1 MAPGRQ
7 HKYYELKEQVRW
19 QDYTNELLEY
29 KGQLQLEMSKKL
41 GDRKEQ
47 WSDEDKN
54 VFARVNVTT
63 FAGFVIGSGVT
74 TMDNARYDDWQFI
87 EAVRQFSNPNMLALR
102 FNYDRDYWEKR
113 TAVHG
118 SQFPIWKPNNEKW
131 QEFRAKLL
139 NNYSIGYAFDN
150 PQAQQATPPQM
161 EEDEDLND
169 DEEEPVVDD
178 YLFMDTNAYKKIWNE
193 DQWTLKEDRNA
204 WCIVSKINTVSI
216 TAPRILWTEK
226 DKYVYYNWN
235 NINSVKL

>member
-7 HKYYELKEQVRW
+7 HKYFVLKEEVLW
-19 QDYTNELLEY
+19 KEYTDELLEY
-29 KGQLQLEMSKKL
+29 KGQLQIEMSKKL
-41 GDRKEQ
+41 GDREG
-47 WSDEDKN
+47 WSDEAKN

-74 TMDNARYDDWQFI
+74 TMDNAHSVDWQFI
-87 EAVRQFSNPNMLALR
+87 EAVRQFSNSDVLALR
-102 FNYDRDYWEKR
+102 FNYDRDYWGNT

-118 SQFPIWKPNNEKW
+118 SQFPIWKPNNPKW

-139 NNYSIGYAFDN
+139 NSYSIGYAFDN

-161 EEDEDLND
+161 LDEDLTD

-178 YLFMDTNAYKKIWNE
+178 YLFLDTNAYKKIWNE
-193 DQWTLKEDRNA
+193 DQWRIKEQNNA
-204 WCIVSKINTVSI
+204 WSMVSKMNAVSI
-216 TAPRILWTEK
+216 TAPRISWTEK
-226 DKYVYYNWN
+226 DEYVYYNWN